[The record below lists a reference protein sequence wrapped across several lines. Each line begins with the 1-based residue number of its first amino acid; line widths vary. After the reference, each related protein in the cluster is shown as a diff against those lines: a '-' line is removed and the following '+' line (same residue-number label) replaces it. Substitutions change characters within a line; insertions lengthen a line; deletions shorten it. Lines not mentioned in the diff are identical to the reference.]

1 MFHCLLSIEEGRVP
15 DPLMPLQA
23 EVWQPAWG
31 DAAGSVISPQNA
43 RKRPSAPLTRL
54 MAIIVPGTSR
64 LRMQG
69 VYGAI
74 RGFVGSKGA
83 DMTPSDRVNRRRE
96 SRRPYRHVFDTQQES
111 PRGVDTPPPYCQ

>member
-1 MFHCLLSIEEGRVP
+1 MP

-23 EVWQPAWG
+23 EVRQSAWG

-54 MAIIVPGTSR
+54 MAIIVPGTRR

-69 VYGAI
+69 VYGAT
-74 RGFVGSKGA
+74 GGVVGIEWCGYNLIGPHK
-83 DMTPSDRVNRRRE
+83 P
-96 SRRPYRHVFDTQQES
+96 S
-111 PRGVDTPPPYCQ
+111 PRIPAPLSPCL